1 MANHLIPFRG
11 LRTTAGCS
19 LFRLKV
25 TYLACHSEPAGA
37 SRASRSACPR
47 SKPRESAVP
56 SFGPRPDS
64 NSRLDSWRCHPAS
77 CGQSTGRTKK
87 GGRDENPRRK
97 PSSRPVAC
105 LLSGAHP
112 SLGRA
117 GVSYV
122 LYALYAKNWYLF
134 CAGLSARL
142 GGVYGFHR
150 RHTGNLD
157 LVSNMVDHLVG
168 MAGKRNRRP
177 IGFGEGILP

>member
-1 MANHLIPFRG
+1 MLDNKTFMAMIALEQIN
-11 LRTTAGCS
+11 
-19 LFRLKV
+19 
-25 TYLACHSEPAGA
+25 
-37 SRASRSACPR
+37 
-47 SKPRESAVP
+47 
-56 SFGPRPDS
+56 
-64 NSRLDSWRCHPAS
+64 
-77 CGQSTGRTKK
+77 
-87 GGRDENPRRK
+87 K

-117 GVSYV
+117 DVSYV
-122 LYALYAKNWYLF
+122 LYALYSKNWYPF
-134 CAGLSARL
+134 YAGLSARL

-177 IGFGEGILP
+177 IGFGEGILPAGALQAAFNRRHAGLLAAHLAGILRLQPNGRDQ